1 VVHTRAEARVELP
14 PEEMRL
20 LFAAL
25 TDAFDRTQD
34 RKQWEQIANWVLL
47 AAALRSDAQ
56 SLQEFLD
63 RFEQPLKES
72 MPLNLAQWRTRVFIL
87 AGNKAIA
94 KEALDAAVKVDPKF
108 EQTEAYKS
116 LETSIFNLSAD
127 EQGPGVED
135 RDGAD
140 LLRRIAIAGH
150 EGNADEMHRLI
161 RDALLA
167 KGEAV
172 CPQKGDSRLFVGAK
186 QVYREALR
194 QDPKVK
200 SYGSYVTIQA
210 RGLLERG
217 GYSAAE
223 AERYR
228 HVIGLDAPAPS
239 EALEL
244 PKLRVGDID
253 LPEALTNFV
262 TVHGVFFL
270 TDLSAACRTA

>member
-1 VVHTRAEARVELP
+1 VELP

-108 EQTEAYKS
+108 LLPQNSVGFE
-116 LETSIFNLSAD
+116 IRRRPF
-127 EQGPGVED
+127 
-135 RDGAD
+135 GAW
-140 LLRRIAIAGH
+140 
-150 EGNADEMHRLI
+150 
-161 RDALLA
+161 
-167 KGEAV
+167 
-172 CPQKGDSRLFVGAK
+172 
-186 QVYREALR
+186 
-194 QDPKVK
+194 
-200 SYGSYVTIQA
+200 
-210 RGLLERG
+210 
-217 GYSAAE
+217 
-223 AERYR
+223 
-228 HVIGLDAPAPS
+228 
-239 EALEL
+239 
-244 PKLRVGDID
+244 
-253 LPEALTNFV
+253 
-262 TVHGVFFL
+262 
-270 TDLSAACRTA
+270 